1 MIRIGTDCSGIE
13 APIEALKNVCKIYN
27 KDYEH
32 IFSSEIDKYAIK
44 YIQLNHKPQIL
55 YNDITERDI
64 NTIPDFDIYV
74 SGAPCQGFSK
84 ANKFKI
90 DNDPRCDLFKTCIRV
105 IEHKKPKIFIL
116 ENVKT
121 MVTLN
126 DGSYFKDILKRLNNL
141 DIYHI
146 HYKVLN
152 TKDFGIPQCRDR
164 LFIIGIKKDLSK
176 RDFVF
181 PIPLKMKNIHKFID
195 KQNTSKDPIK
205 ELNIELFKNIPK
217 DAVFIDV
224 GFRKAKFPN
233 SNRWAPCIT
242 AQPNMWCVPME
253 RKASVKE
260 YLQLQGFPI
269 NVIQPISDHQMKK
282 KIGNS
287 MTVNI
292 IEKLLLI
299 SLKCIKYI

>member
-1 MIRIGTDCSGIE
+1 MIE
-13 APIEALKNVCKIYN
+13 Y
-27 KDYEH
+27 
-32 IFSSEIDKYAIK
+32 IK
-44 YIQLNHKPQIL
+44 ANHNTEIL
-55 YNDITERDI
+55 YNDITTRDI
-64 NTIPDFDIYV
+64 KRTPYIYIYI

-90 DNDPRCDLFKTCIRV
+90 DNDPRCDLFKTCIRL
-105 IEHKKPKIFIL
+105 IETKQPKIFIL

-126 DGSYFKDILKRLNNL
+126 DGSYFNDIIKRLENL
-141 DIYHI
+141 DFYDI

-164 LFIIGIKKDLSK
+164 LFIIGIVKNLKKN
-176 RDFVF
+176 DFTF
-181 PIPLKMKNIHKFID
+181 PEPIKMKNIREFID
-195 KQNTSKDPIK
+195 KKNTKRDPIK
-205 ELNIELFKNIPK
+205 ESNKELFKNIPN
-217 DAVFIDV
+217 DSVFIDI

-242 AQPNMWCVPME
+242 AQPNMWCVPMK

-269 NVIQPISDHQMKK
+269 DVNIPISDHQMKK

-287 MTVNI
+287 YLNI
-292 IEKLLLI
+292 IEKLLI
-299 SLKCIKYI
+299 NGLKTIDYI